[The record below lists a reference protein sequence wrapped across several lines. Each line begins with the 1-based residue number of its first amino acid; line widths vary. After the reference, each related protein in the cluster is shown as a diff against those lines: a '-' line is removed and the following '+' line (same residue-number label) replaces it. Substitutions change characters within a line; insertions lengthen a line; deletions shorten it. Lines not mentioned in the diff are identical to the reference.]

1 MGPSS
6 GQRDLKRNLL
16 GPFGRVFMFLI
27 KETDTADT
35 RLFPFLLPAS
45 DADTMPGP
53 GTAIW

>member
-6 GQRDLKRNLL
+6 GPRDLKRNLL

-27 KETDTADT
+27 KETDTAGT
-35 RLFPFLLPAS
+35 KLFPFLLSAS
-45 DADTMPGP
+45 DADTMPGA